1 MYHPT
6 TRVLTIL
13 ELLQAH
19 GTLNGAELADRLEVD
34 RRTIR
39 KYITMLQDLGIPVE
53 ATRGAG
59 GGYSLRPGFK
69 LPPLMFSEEEAT
81 AILLGL
87 LGISWLELKL
97 PALAV
102 EGAMAKVARV
112 LPIQASERLKA
123 LTAHLIL
130 SPHEQESR
138 PDASLLI
145 SLSGAIQGRQRV
157 AMTYRSVQDAV
168 TQRSV
173 EPYGVAGWWGRWY
186 LVAYCCLRQAYRIFR
201 LDHIEQM
208 QVLAETFVR
217 TEGFDCEAFIVEQIA
232 RTTPTW
238 QIEVEFQAS
247 LRTVQQHVN
256 ARFGVLTE
264 TANGVLFQ
272 TQHGD
277 LVSVARYLRGLNL
290 PFVIH
295 QPPELRQEVLRLAEL
310 LLRSAQPP
318 L

>member
-19 GTLNGAELADRLEVD
+19 GTINGAELAERLEVD

-53 ATRGAG
+53 ATRGAA

-112 LPIQASERLKA
+112 LPTQASERLKA
-123 LTAHLIL
+123 LAAHLIL

-138 PDASLLI
+138 PDASVLI
-145 SLSGAIQGRQRV
+145 NLSGAIQARQRV
-157 AMTYRSVQDAV
+157 ALTYRSVRDEV
-168 TQRSV
+168 TERTV
-173 EPYGVAGWWGRWY
+173 EPYGIAGWWGRWY
-186 LVAYCCLRQAYRIFR
+186 LVAYCCLRQAYR
-201 LDHIEQM
+201 EQM

-217 TEGFDCEAFIVEQIA
+217 AEGFDCEAFIVEQIA

-247 LRTVQQHVN
+247 LRTVQQKVD
-256 ARFGVLTE
+256 ARFGTLTE
-264 TANGVLFQ
+264 TPGGVLFQ

-295 QPPELRQEVLRLAEL
+295 HPPELRQEVLQMAEL
-310 LLRSAQPP
+310 LLRSAQTA
-318 L
+318 